1 MNTSI
6 SLLILCVLIFG
17 FIYESNGCC
26 CTWFCFNSGTCNV
39 VGCNCDIDK
48 CWAYG
53 TPPPWCPKDERC
65 ADKKFRL
72 NTNIAKVI

>member
-1 MNTSI
+1 MKTI
-6 SLLILCVLIFG
+6 SLLILCVLSFG

-26 CTWFCFNSGTCNV
+26 CEWFCFNVGTCNV
-39 VGCNCDIDK
+39 VGCNCDTDK

-53 TPPPWCPKDERC
+53 TPPPWCLRDERC
-65 ADKKFRL
+65 EDKKFRL